1 MGIDELLE
9 RSRSGLRRLT
19 PELAHA
25 AAQAGA
31 VIVDT
36 RPVDQRRRQ
45 GVVPGAVP
53 IGRNVLEWRVDPTS
67 GFTDPMLAGRSGRVI
82 VMCAEGYSSSLAAAA
97 LQDVGLATATDMVGG
112 FLAWEAAG
120 LPVEPCPE

>member
-1 MGIDELLE
+1 VGIDELLE
-9 RSRSGLRRLT
+9 RSRARLQRLT
-19 PELAHA
+19 PQQAHA
-25 AAQAGA
+25 AARRGA

-36 RPVDQRRRQ
+36 RPLEQRRRQ
-45 GVVPGAVP
+45 GVVPDAVV

-67 GFTDPMLAGRSGRVI
+67 GFTDPMLAGRDEVI

-97 LQDVGLATATDMVGG
+97 LQDVGMATATDMVGG

-120 LPVEPCPE
+120 LPVEPCPD

>member
-1 MGIDELLE
+1 MGIDDVLE
-9 RSRSGLRRLT
+9 RARARLQRVT
-19 PELAHA
+19 PEQAHA
-25 AAQAGA
+25 AVAGGA

-36 RPVDQRRRQ
+36 RPLEQRRRQ
-45 GVVPGAVP
+45 GVLPGAVV

-82 VMCAEGYSSSLAAAA
+82 VMCAEGYSSSLAATA
-97 LQDVGLATATDMVGG
+97 LQDAGVVTATDMVGG

-120 LPVEPCPE
+120 LPVVPCPD

>member
-9 RSRSGLRRLT
+9 RARARLQRLT
-19 PELAHA
+19 PEQAHA
-25 AAQAGA
+25 AVAGGA

-36 RPVDQRRRQ
+36 RPLEQRRGQ
-45 GVVPGAVP
+45 GVVPGAVV

-67 GFTDPMLAGRSGRVI
+67 GFTDPTLAGRSGQVI

-120 LPVEPCPE
+120 LPVEPCPD

>member
-9 RSRSGLRRLT
+9 RSRARLQRLT
-19 PELAHA
+19 PAQAHA
-25 AAQAGA
+25 ASGHGA

-36 RPVDQRRRQ
+36 RPLEQRRRQ
-45 GVVPGAVP
+45 GVVPGAVV

-67 GFTDPMLAGRSGRVI
+67 GFTDPALAGLRGEVI

-97 LQDVGLATATDMVGG
+97 LQEVGLGTATDMVGG

-120 LPVEPCPE
+120 LPVEPCPD

>member
-1 MGIDELLE
+1 VGIDELLE
-9 RSRSGLRRLT
+9 RARARLQRVT
-19 PELAHA
+19 PEQAHA
-25 AAQAGA
+25 AVAGGA

-36 RPVDQRRRQ
+36 RPLEQRRGQ
-45 GVVPGAVP
+45 GVVPGAVV

-67 GFTDPMLAGRSGRVI
+67 GFTDPKLAGRSGQVI
-82 VMCAEGYSSSLAAAA
+82 VMCAEGYSSSLAATA

>member
-1 MGIDELLE
+1 VGIDDLLE
-9 RSRSGLRRLT
+9 RARARLQRVT
-19 PELAHA
+19 PEQAHA
-25 AAQAGA
+25 AMAGGA

-36 RPVDQRRRQ
+36 RPLEQRRGQ
-45 GVVPGAVP
+45 GVIPGAVV

-97 LQDVGLATATDMVGG
+97 LQDVGLTTATDMVGG
-112 FLAWEAAG
+112 FVAWAAAG

>member
-9 RSRSGLRRLT
+9 RARARLQRVT
-19 PELAHA
+19 PEQAHA
-25 AAQAGA
+25 AVAGGA

-36 RPVDQRRRQ
+36 RPLEQRRGQ
-45 GVVPGAVP
+45 GVVPGAVV
-53 IGRNVLEWRVDPTS
+53 IGRNVLEWRADPTS
-67 GFTDPMLAGRSGRVI
+67 GFIDPMLAGRSGRVI

>member
-1 MGIDELLE
+1 MLE
-9 RSRSGLRRLT
+9 RSRARLQRLT
-19 PELAHA
+19 PQQAHA
-25 AAQAGA
+25 AARRGA

-36 RPVDQRRRQ
+36 RPLEQRRRQ
-45 GVVPGAVP
+45 GVVPDAVV

-67 GFTDPMLAGRSGRVI
+67 GFTDPMLAGRDEVI

-97 LQDVGLATATDMVGG
+97 LQDVGMATATDMVGG

-120 LPVEPCPE
+120 LPVEPCPD

>member
-1 MGIDELLE
+1 MGIDDLLE
-9 RSRSGLRRLT
+9 RARARLQRVT
-19 PELAHA
+19 PEQAHA
-25 AAQAGA
+25 AVAGGA

-36 RPVDQRRRQ
+36 RPLEQRRGQ
-45 GVVPGAVP
+45 GVVPGAVV

-97 LQDVGLATATDMVGG
+97 LQDVGLATATDMAGG